1 MPTTFVVAAAWR
13 GTGIGNSIYHAAL
26 WLTLTRQLD
35 AHVKFAQCLPAGTY
49 HLNTSS
55 ETRRRRRGELPPEL
69 RAMPNCSAPGTFE
82 LWEHLS
88 RAGESLRAT
97 AVDFAR
103 ASALAARHH
112 PTCEELRE
120 LAALPSEPTVLLYA
134 ADAGMS
140 QRCLQTVL
148 AIANTPPNNL
158 NQTFFDQ
165 RSLVPELRTLDLL
178 PPRQLPPCRVGLH
191 LRTMAVDR
199 RGCNTFLDAEAD
211 AKANCVEYF
220 RSHKPCALDR
230 LKAAKGVCANGPR
243 YVTSDNPAMYTMLP
257 EWSNAGDR
265 AVATWHTDNPAA
277 SFAADAKDTVA
288 AWLTLA
294 SCTEAIIA
302 PVASSFSS
310 LAQLRAGTRVRYTH
324 CCGAH

>member
-55 ETRRRRRGELPPEL
+55 ETRRLRRGELPPEL
-69 RAMPNCSAPGTFE
+69 RA
-82 LWEHLS
+82 
-88 RAGESLRAT
+88 
-97 AVDFAR
+97 
-103 ASALAARHH
+103 
-112 PTCEELRE
+112 
-120 LAALPSEPTVLLYA
+120 
-134 ADAGMS
+134 
-140 QRCLQTVL
+140 
-148 AIANTPPNNL
+148 I
-158 NQTFFDQ
+158 
-165 RSLVPELRTLDLL
+165 
-178 PPRQLPPCRVGLH
+178 
-191 LRTMAVDR
+191 
-199 RGCNTFLDAEAD
+199 
-211 AKANCVEYF
+211 
-220 RSHKPCALDR
+220 
-230 LKAAKGVCANGPR
+230 
-243 YVTSDNPAMYTMLP
+243 AMYTMLP

-265 AVATWHTDNPAA
+265 AVATWHTDNPSA

>member
-1 MPTTFVVAAAWR
+1 MPTTFIVAAAWR

-26 WLTLTRQLD
+26 WLTLTRR
-35 AHVKFAQCLPAGTY
+35 P
-49 HLNTSS
+49 
-55 ETRRRRRGELPPEL
+55 
-69 RAMPNCSAPGTFE
+69 
-82 LWEHLS
+82 
-88 RAGESLRAT
+88 
-97 AVDFAR
+97 
-103 ASALAARHH
+103 
-112 PTCEELRE
+112 
-120 LAALPSEPTVLLYA
+120 
-134 ADAGMS
+134 
-140 QRCLQTVL
+140 
-148 AIANTPPNNL
+148 
-158 NQTFFDQ
+158 
-165 RSLVPELRTLDLL
+165 
-178 PPRQLPPCRVGLH
+178 
-191 LRTMAVDR
+191 
-199 RGCNTFLDAEAD
+199 
-211 AKANCVEYF
+211 
-220 RSHKPCALDR
+220 LDR

-243 YVTSDNPAMYTMLP
+243 FVTSNNPAMYTMLP